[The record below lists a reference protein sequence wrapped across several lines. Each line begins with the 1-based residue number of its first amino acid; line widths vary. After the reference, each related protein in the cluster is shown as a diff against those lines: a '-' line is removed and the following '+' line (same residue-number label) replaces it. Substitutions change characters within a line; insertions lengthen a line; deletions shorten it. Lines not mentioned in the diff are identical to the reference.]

1 MDPPDHARSMA
12 RTSVRDLARTSVR
25 ELERTAGLRPHT
37 VRLFAEAAT
46 LRPDDMQAVLEN
58 STTNWLARVQRQVV
72 RTTDGKQE
80 VEHLVG
86 QYHILLQTA
95 EDLRSITFSPVGA
108 PAAAEPVCTVRAVKR
123 GAMFRGMGD
132 PHVGDYVFACTKGS
146 NCVAFT
152 PSDLFTMKASAIQNR
167 LPIRLTLVRREA
179 VTLGTLRDGGAVAVA
194 IDIME
199 EEEMWAAELVEA
211 EEKRRAY
218 LREQRKA
225 REAAKAARDT
235 NAAASGP
242 DPCCEDEG

>member
-1 MDPPDHARSMA
+1 MVLQWCAVWCEAPTHPPCDCMHCMPCPLCVCPRCSHLGDPGGAPCGPQPAR
-12 RTSVRDLARTSVR
+12 
-25 ELERTAGLRPHT
+25 
-37 VRLFAEAAT
+37 
-46 LRPDDMQAVLEN
+46 
-58 STTNWLARVQRQVV
+58 NWLACVQRQVV